1 MLTLDC
7 AMPGHAFEPIALPL
21 APGLYRTAR
30 RLTRRTDEALQ
41 VTRDTV
47 LRAAR
52 SFDPPSPPAGT
63 RAWLFGLLWET
74 LTELSAREPRDERV
88 PDTPP
93 LERMLAAVMEGAEAD
108 FDRVLL
114 SRLDA
119 SPDVDVAL
127 RQLADRDRFALLI
140 VDIEELSYE
149 EAARRPVVPG
159 GRTRARPARR
169 ARRAVLGA
177 VRVRPPHQ
185 RREDALLVT
194 PIRTRRCGCRRHSMA
209 G

>member
-1 MLTLDC
+1 
-7 AMPGHAFEPIALPL
+7 MPGRAFEPIALEL

-41 VTRDTV
+41 VTRETV
-47 LRAAR
+47 GRAAR
-52 SFDPPSPPAGT
+52 SFDDTIPPAGT

-74 LTELSAREPRDERV
+74 LTELSAREPHQEPV

-93 LERMLAAVMEGAEAD
+93 FDRMRAVAMAGAEAD
-108 FDRVLL
+108 LDRVLL

-127 RQLADRDRFALLI
+127 RQLADRDRFALLL

-149 EAARRPVVPG
+149 EAARALSCPVEELALCLLTARAG
-159 GRTRARPARR
+159 LFTALFEYASRTS
-169 ARRAVLGA
+169 G
-177 VRVRPPHQ
+177 VR
-185 RREDALLVT
+185 T
-194 PIRTRRCGCRRHSMA
+194 PTV
-209 G
+209 

>member
-1 MLTLDC
+1 
-7 AMPGHAFEPIALPL
+7 MPGHAFEPIALPL

-41 VTRDTV
+41 VTRETV

-52 SFDPPSPPAGT
+52 SFDHTIPPAGT

-74 LTELSAREPRDERV
+74 LTELAAREPRDERV
-88 PDTPP
+88 PATPA

-149 EAARRPVVPG
+149 EAAGALSCSVDELALG
-159 GRTRARPARR
+159 L
-169 ARRAVLGA
+169 LGA
-177 VRVRPPHQ
+177 RAGLFSALFEYAHRTSDVR
-185 RREDALLVT
+185 T
-194 PIRTRRCGCRRHSMA
+194 PSS
-209 G
+209 